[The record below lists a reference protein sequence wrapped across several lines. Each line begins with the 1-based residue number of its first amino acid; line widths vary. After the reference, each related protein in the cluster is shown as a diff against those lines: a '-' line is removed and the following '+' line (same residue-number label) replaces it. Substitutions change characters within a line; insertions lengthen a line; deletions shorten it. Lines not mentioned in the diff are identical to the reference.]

1 MRNFHY
7 DLLGEIG
14 HHHMSG
20 VWSSALALLL
30 VTGAMLGVNLPLAK
44 IATAQGVPPLLWAF
58 VISAGAGGVLLASQF
73 VRGRRLNT
81 NRHHVRYFV
90 VTAAVSYAIPNM
102 LMFTV
107 VPHLGAGYTSIMYTL
122 SPPITLVLA
131 LVLKVRRPNLLGIA
145 GIGVGLVGALLV
157 AVTRGEAGRPAELL
171 WLVLAFLIPVS
182 LACGNIYRT
191 MDWPKDSDPTDLAA
205 GSHLAAAVMLLIAI
219 MAFHGPVS
227 FTTLKAVP
235 FETLAQIAAAAAMF
249 AFYFRLQMVGG
260 PVYLSQI
267 GYVAAGIGLVA
278 GTVFL
283 SESYQLL
290 TWAGAAVIVVGVLMT
305 TKAQR
310 QT

>member
-1 MRNFHY
+1 MADGRQT
-7 DLLGEIG
+7 
-14 HHHMSG
+14 
-20 VWSSALALLL
+20 SSPLHSPLVLLL
-30 VTGAMLGVNLPLAK
+30 LTGALLGVNLPLAK

-58 VISAGAGGVLLASQF
+58 VISAGAGFVLLTSQF
-73 VRGRRLNT
+73 MRGRRLNT
-81 NRHHVRYFV
+81 NSHHLRYFII
-90 VTAAVSYAIPNM
+90 TAAVSYAIPNM

-157 AVTRGEAGRPAELL
+157 AMTRGEAGRPAELL